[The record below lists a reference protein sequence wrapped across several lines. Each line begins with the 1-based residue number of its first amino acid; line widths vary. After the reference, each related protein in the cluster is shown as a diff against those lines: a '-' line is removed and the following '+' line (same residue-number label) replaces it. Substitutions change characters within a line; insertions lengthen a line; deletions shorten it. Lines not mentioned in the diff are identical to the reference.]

1 MAEMN
6 PSPVDSLRSLA
17 QRIVHVLLALYLAGA
32 SANAQQAVEPTF
44 SQIVVF
50 GDSYSDA
57 GNVRDRTEAVS
68 GGMVDYPSQT
78 FNYSD
83 GRFTNSSDTL
93 PSSVSY
99 VGVWHEQLA
108 RTFLHIPP
116 ATYSLGG
123 GTDFAFGGAKT
134 ENGSREVPIVPTPLG
149 DLVVTIDDMGKQ
161 MDDYL
166 AAHQVDPSALYVVW
180 GGANDIFGDD
190 SPDSASAAATRVV
203 GLVNRLASA
212 GAQYI
217 MVPNLPPLGDIP
229 ASGDE
234 GEIER
239 RNSASATFR
248 KELNANLTSNLSF
261 FAPQGVTPNIYRVDI
276 WMNMI
281 RLLCNPSVNGFT
293 NTTGEAQGNSNANP
307 DHFVFWDGV
316 HPTTAGHYWIASRAN
331 ESLTIPF
338 ISPGKA
344 LNISTRVFVDTGERV
359 SIAGFIVNGAF
370 PKRILIR
377 GIGPSLSA
385 SGVPIPL
392 LDPTLTLFG
401 ESGSQLLAN
410 DNWRDTQEAEIVGT
424 GIPPQNDLESA
435 IVVTLSPGRYTALLA
450 GKDET
455 VGNGLVEVYD
465 LDPDSESTLAN
476 LSTRG
481 FVGDNDNAMIG
492 GVVIGSGANPLIV
505 VRAIGPSLASA
516 AIANPLLDPIIEL
529 HDGEG
534 NMIGL
539 NDNWRDGQLQAT
551 RATELAPTDDRES
564 VIVSFLA
571 PGNYTAVVRG
581 AGGTTGVAVVE
592 AYRIP

>member
-1 MAEMN
+1 MAEMI
-6 PSPVDSLRSLA
+6 PSLVDSLRNLA
-17 QRIVHVLLALYLAGA
+17 QRIVLVLLALYLAGT
-32 SANAQQAVEPTF
+32 SANAQPVEPTF
-44 SQIVVF
+44 TQIVVF

-57 GNVRDRTEAVS
+57 GNVRDRTDSVS
-68 GGMVDYPSQT
+68 GGSVNYPSQT
-78 FNYSD
+78 FNYCD
-83 GRFTNSSDTL
+83 GRFTNSNDTE

-108 RTFLHIPP
+108 RTFLQIPP
-116 ATYSLGG
+116 ATYSLSG
-123 GTDFAFGGAKT
+123 GTDFAFGGAT
-134 ENGSREVPIVPTPLG
+134 TANGSRDVPIVPTPLG
-149 DLVVTIDDMGKQ
+149 DLVITIDDMGKQ
-161 MDDYL
+161 MDDYF
-166 AAHQVDPSALYVVW
+166 ATHTIDPSALYVVW
-180 GGANDIFGDD
+180 GGANDIFADD
-190 SPDSASAAATRVV
+190 NPDLAVAAATRVV
-203 GLVNRLASA
+203 ALVNRLAGA
-212 GAQYI
+212 GAQNI

-229 ASGDE
+229 ASTDA
-234 GEIER
+234 GEIRR
-239 RNSASATFR
+239 RNSASANFR
-248 KELNANLTSNLSF
+248 KELNANLTSTLSF
-261 FAPQGVTPNIYRVDI
+261 LAPQGVTPNIYRVDI

-281 RLLCNPSVNGFT
+281 RLLCNPTVNGFT

-316 HPTTAGHYWIASRAN
+316 HPTTAGHYWMASSAN
-331 ESLTIPF
+331 ETLTTPF
-338 ISPGKA
+338 TPPGKA

-359 SIAGFIVNGAF
+359 SIAGFIVSGAF

-377 GIGPSLSA
+377 GIGPSLST
-385 SGVPIPL
+385 SGVPNPL

-401 ESGSQLLAN
+401 ESGNQLLAN
-410 DNWRDTQEAEIVGT
+410 DNWRDTQETEIART

-465 LDPDSESTLAN
+465 LDPDGDSSLAN

-481 FVGDNDNAMIG
+481 FVGADDNAMIG
-492 GVVIGSGANPLIV
+492 GVVIGSGANPLTV
-505 VRAIGPSLASA
+505 VRAIGPSLAGA
-516 AIANPLLDPIIEL
+516 AITNPLLDPIVEL
-529 HDGEG
+529 HDGDG

-539 NDNWRDGQLQAT
+539 NDNWQDGQLQAAQ
-551 RATELAPTDDRES
+551 ATELAPTDDRES